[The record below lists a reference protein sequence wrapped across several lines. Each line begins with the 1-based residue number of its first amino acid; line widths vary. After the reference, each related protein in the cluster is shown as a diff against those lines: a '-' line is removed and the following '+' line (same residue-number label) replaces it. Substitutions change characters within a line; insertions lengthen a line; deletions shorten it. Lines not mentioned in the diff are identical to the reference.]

1 MVFTFPSTPVLTL
14 PPIPCSLLNPQLL
27 KATRYALYPVSQS
40 RLNPLTCPSAQ
51 ATSWALLH
59 LCRRDAR
66 ICESPLW
73 LPLIACVRVSQPCSA
88 TCECMTFSH
97 QVKKAN
103 PGIAVK
109 EIASKLGEQWR
120 ALSDAQKEVSAP

>member
-1 MVFTFPSTPVLTL
+1 
-14 PPIPCSLLNPQLL
+14 
-27 KATRYALYPVSQS
+27 
-40 RLNPLTCPSAQ
+40 
-51 ATSWALLH
+51 
-59 LCRRDAR
+59 
-66 ICESPLW
+66 
-73 LPLIACVRVSQPCSA
+73 
-88 TCECMTFSH
+88 MTFSH